1 MREEAKEMKNMKM
14 ADVIIFNVGEEQY
27 PQDYLGNVADIIS
40 AKIEKMKCNV
50 KGRFSVMNFSDAQK
64 VADELKDTTADLFII
79 NFLSWHI
86 TPNIMHIIK
95 NHTDVPLLIWG
106 IGGTTDK
113 TGKLHSPAAAA
124 GITGFLPV
132 VKEFGFKYKVILE
145 KPDEEHRYADVA
157 NYIHNVSCA
166 KTIKSSRIGL
176 IGYADMGLYTC
187 AYDKTQLFKKLGI
200 DIENYCGYEIA
211 NLMEKF
217 SDEKVKETVDWIRST
232 VKMQNKVANKP
243 LEAVARLY
251 LAMKDKAD
259 GRALDAISVKCVDG
273 ITKLGFNPCLAQS
286 LLADKD
292 LSVICECDAYGLV
305 TSIIL
310 STVTGH
316 TSAFVEHYE
325 VFDNEVLVGV
335 CGFIPKDFAD
345 GDMEIKSANL
355 GEYNTGIS
363 NVSRLKCGEVTFG
376 RFHYTDGKFKLFLS
390 KGKTKPSPKWTELGW
405 EEPTPDFPAVL
416 LETGMNMDEYIDKV
430 PGQHIIMVYGDYV
443 KDIETVC
450 DLLNIEIVR

>member
-1 MREEAKEMKNMKM
+1 MINMKNMKKVN
-14 ADVIIFNVGEEQY
+14 AIILNVGEQQY
-27 PQDYLGNVADIIS
+27 PQDFLANAAEEICAEIRKMDVNVTEI
-40 AKIEKMKCNV
+40 
-50 KGRFSVMNFSDAQK
+50 FSVMNFNDAVVVSEK
-64 VADELKDTTADLFII
+64 ISGIEPDLFII
-79 NFLSWHI
+79 NFFSWHI
-86 TPNIMHIIK
+86 TPNVMHIIK
-95 NHTDVPLLIWG
+95 NYRQVPLLIWG
-106 IGGTTDK
+106 IGGVTDK

-145 KPDEEHRYADVA
+145 KPDSPHAYKEAADF
-157 NYIHNVSCA
+157 IHSVSAA
-166 KTIKSSRIGL
+166 KTIRSSRIGL

-187 AYDKTQLFKKLGI
+187 AYDKTQLFRKIGI

-211 NLMEKF
+211 DLMTAF
-217 SDEKVKETVDWIRST
+217 SEDKVKAAMQEIRSITSAQNDIPDKALEKVT
-232 VKMQNKVANKP
+232 
-243 LEAVARLY
+243 RLY

-259 GRALDAISVKCVDG
+259 GRNLDAISVKCVDG

-310 STVTGH
+310 SSVTGQ

-325 VFDNEVLVGV
+325 VFDDEVLVGV
-335 CGFIPKDFAD
+335 CGFIPRDFID
-345 GDMEIKSANL
+345 GDFKIKSANL

-363 NVSRLKCGEVTFG
+363 NVSKLKCGSVTFG
-376 RFHYTDGKFKLFLS
+376 RFFASNGKFKMFLS
-390 KGKTKPSPKWTELGW
+390 KGETTPSPKWTELGW

-416 LETGMNMDEYIDKV
+416 LKPDMVMDEYIEKV
-430 PGQHIIMVYGDYV
+430 PGQHIIMVYGDYFEKIKEV
-443 KDIETVC
+443 CGLLDIEVV
-450 DLLNIEIVR
+450 E